1 MGTSPPPTPKGF
13 TMLGRPPW
21 RRFLTASPV
30 ALIAAL
36 ALAVPAAAAS
46 SANPSFQHPYPVGHF
61 HAVGSHWNLKVEHLN
76 RTGNRDVRLADP
88 INPAP
93 RHGYRYVFVRVSGK
107 LLSSGPGGLAY
118 DESFR
123 LVIGHHRYA
132 PAHVT
137 LRHGLPQSGVVS
149 HGMVVTAK
157 VPFLVKQRDL
167 KRRMILR
174 ACSQLDWHSPAKYF
188 RTTH

>member
-1 MGTSPPPTPKGF
+1 
-13 TMLGRPPW
+13 MLGRPPW
-21 RRFLTASPV
+21 RRLLAATPV
-30 ALIAAL
+30 ALIAAF
-36 ALAVPAAAAS
+36 ALAVPAAAAPAVDRS
-46 SANPSFQHPYPVGHF
+46 LQHPYRIGHF

-76 RTGNRDVRLADP
+76 RNGNRDVRLADP
-88 INPAP
+88 FNPAP
-93 RHGYRYVFVRVSGK
+93 RPGYRYVFVRVSGK
-107 LLSSGPGGLAY
+107 LLSHGPGGLGY

-123 LVIGHHRYA
+123 LVVGHHSYA

-149 HGMVVTAK
+149 HGMTVMAK
-157 VPFLVKQRDL
+157 VPFLVKHRDL
-167 KRRMILR
+167 KTRMILR